1 MTTRPRIKRYRT
13 TGPVKPVAGTVDDP
27 KMVTGETDIDA
38 IRKEGLTGRQL
49 RMARRVA
56 QKHGIAS
63 TSDFD
68 AVRQLRERGVDPF
81 QRGNVLELVESS
93 DAPVVTKMPRTATG
107 KSGEDEI
114 QLPAEQPKQ
123 TAPAVPSS
131 LDERAGQ
138 VRQMQKDIA
147 RRRRKNLALL
157 ATRLLFFVLLPT
169 LIAGYYFYRVATPM
183 YATSSTFVIQ
193 QADGGG
199 GMGGLGGMLQGTS
212 MATQQDAISVQNYL
226 SSREAMLRLEEEVG
240 FAAVFTAPHIDPIQ
254 RLEDDASLN
263 DVYDMYRKRVKLSY
277 DPTEGLV
284 RMEVSAP
291 DPALSQ
297 SFSEALIRYAEQQVD
312 QMTAR
317 LRADQM
323 KGAEESFAAAEV
335 ARAKA
340 LAELTRVQAEAE
352 VLDPVAENSALMGRI
367 TNLETQRD
375 DQTLALSSLLDN
387 RRPNQARV
395 DATRAAIARLDEQ
408 IAMLRGQ
415 ITQAASGR
423 QSRTE
428 VAAMLREAEEN
439 YQFRLGLVQEALS
452 QREAAR
458 VEANRQVRYLSMSE
472 RPIAPDEPTY
482 PRAFENTAV
491 SFFIFAGIYLMLAL
505 TAAILREQVSS

>member
-1 MTTRPRIKRYRT
+1 MTTKPRIKRYRT
-13 TGPVKPVAGTVDDP
+13 TGPGKPAASVQGAVDDP
-27 KMVTGETDIDA
+27 QTVAGETDIDA

-49 RMARRVA
+49 RMARRAA
-56 QKHGIAS
+56 QKHGIAA

-81 QRGNVLELVESS
+81 QRGNVLELVDAPE
-93 DAPVVTKMPRTATG
+93 APVVTKMPRTAKG
-107 KSGEDEI
+107 KMSEDEVK
-114 QLPAEQPKQ
+114 LPAEPKP
-123 TAPAVPSS
+123 TAPAG
-131 LDERAGQ
+131 LDERVGE
-138 VRQMQKDIA
+138 VRRMQQEIA

-183 YATSSTFVIQ
+183 YATNSTFVIQ
-193 QADGGG
+193 QADGGAAP
-199 GMGGLGGMLQGTS
+199 GGLGGMLQGTS

-226 SSREAMLRLEEEVG
+226 SSREAMLRLDDEVG
-240 FAAVFTAPHIDPIQ
+240 FAAVFAAEGVDPIQ
-254 RLEDDASLN
+254 RLEDGASLN
-263 DVYDMYRKRVKLSY
+263 DVYDVYRKRVKLSY

-297 SFSEALIRYAEQQVD
+297 SYSEALIRYAEEQVD

-323 KGAEESFAAAEV
+323 KGAEDSFAAAEA
-335 ARAKA
+335 ARTAA

-375 DQTLALSSLLDN
+375 DQSLALSSLLDN
-387 RRPNQARV
+387 LRPNQARV
-395 DATRAAIARLDEQ
+395 DATRAAITRLDEQ
-408 IAMLRGQ
+408 IAALRAQ
-415 ITQAASGR
+415 ITQADAGR
-423 QSRTE
+423 KSRTE
-428 VAAMLREAEEN
+428 VAAVLREAEEN

-458 VEANRQVRYLSMSE
+458 IEANRQVRYLSMSE